1 MPMVHDMTRYHEV
14 DRDLR
19 SLTQSQTRMASQ
31 PEGGM
36 NIVDYY
42 RSLVDNVKTA
52 MDDMGKCNGA
62 AEALAASHNHLLD
75 YDIWKIAIA
84 DRPEV
89 KMVESAVKEYQFSL
103 FALASGQYRHA
114 FGGLRLFF
122 ELMLAAAQFSAHEI
136 DYRLWSRDS
145 KDINWSALKD
155 LQSGIF
161 SVNFIRAFNPDF
173 ADHGKQYQ
181 AIAENVYRECSE
193 FVHGNAGTHATLPSD
208 IRFQE
213 AAFSSWHEKAA
224 TMRLVIVFAFSA
236 RYLNYVNKDATDRLE
251 ALVLD
256 VLGTLPVVQSIFSK
270 PSGAE

>member
-1 MPMVHDMTRYHEV
+1 MD
-14 DRDLR
+14 
-19 SLTQSQTRMASQ
+19 
-31 PEGGM
+31 
-36 NIVDYY
+36 IVNYY
-42 RSLVDNVKTA
+42 RLLVDNVKA
-52 MDDMGKCNGA
+52 VMDDMGKCSGA
-62 AEALAASHNHLLD
+62 TEALAASHNHLLD
-75 YDIWKIAIA
+75 YEIWKVAIA

-122 ELMLAAAQFSAHEI
+122 ELMLAAVQFSAHEI
-136 DYRLWSRDS
+136 DYRLWSRGS

-155 LQSGIF
+155 LQSGVF
-161 SVNFIRAFNPDF
+161 SANFIRAFNPDF
-173 ADHGKQYQ
+173 SDHGKQYQ

-193 FVHGNAGTHATLPSD
+193 FVHGNAGTHVTLPSD

-213 AAFSSWHEKAA
+213 EAFSSWHEKAA

-256 VLGTLPVVQSIFSK
+256 ALGTLGVVQSIFSK
-270 PSGAE
+270 PAKNN